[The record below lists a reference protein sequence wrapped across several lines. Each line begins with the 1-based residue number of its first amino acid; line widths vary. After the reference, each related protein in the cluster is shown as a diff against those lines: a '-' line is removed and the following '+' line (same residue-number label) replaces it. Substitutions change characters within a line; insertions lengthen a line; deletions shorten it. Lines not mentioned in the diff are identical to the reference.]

1 VIGYLLDTCVTL
13 IAPEDPGRLSSAIQS
28 AVLTGPNYISVV
40 SYWEVMLK
48 SMKGS
53 LLIGDPLIWWR
64 DVLEE
69 LAAVPL
75 LLLPKH
81 IAAVHG
87 LPPIHKDPF
96 DRILIVQAIAENLT
110 LVTTD
115 VRIPLYASSA
125 LQVIV

>member
-1 VIGYLLDTCVTL
+1 MIGYLLDTCVTL

-87 LPPIHKDPF
+87 LPPIHKDSF
-96 DRILIVQAIAENLT
+96 DRILIAQAIAENLT

>member
-87 LPPIHKDPF
+87 LPPIHKDSF
-96 DRILIVQAIAENLT
+96 DRILIAQAIAENLT

-115 VRIPLYASSA
+115 VRIPLYASST

>member
-1 VIGYLLDTCVTL
+1 MIGYLLDTCVTL

-87 LPPIHKDPF
+87 LPPIHKDSF
-96 DRILIVQAIAENLT
+96 DRILIAQAIAENLT

-115 VRIPLYASSA
+115 VRIPLYASST

>member
-1 VIGYLLDTCVTL
+1 
-13 IAPEDPGRLSSAIQS
+13 
-28 AVLTGPNYISVV
+28 
-40 SYWEVMLK
+40 MLK

-115 VRIPLYASSA
+115 VRIPLYASST